1 MTRKSVRLRDVAL
14 AANTSTRTASRVI
27 NGDDSV
33 CPETRLRVKEQVKNL
48 GYTVDV
54 LARTLRTGV
63 DDAIAVIV
71 PSISDP
77 FFATM
82 LEEFESVALEQ
93 GYSLLIA
100 SNSRELNQERRVLEG
115 LLARRVAG
123 ILVAPFD
130 ADYGFLSSI
139 STPVVFIDRHPR
151 GLETGAVIV
160 DDYLEAKK
168 AVHYL
173 HGYGHRQIALVVD
186 DLGVETS
193 RLRHDGYLAALEE
206 LSIPIN
212 QHFLLKDCA
221 RASIAYERVQ
231 ELLSSTEQP
240 TAIFSARSET
250 SLGVVK
256 ALHISHRTDIA
267 MLSFGDFVNAD
278 ILSPPI
284 SVLNHDSRELARRAV
299 NRLMVAMNSEEPQPG
314 DDIVPL
320 SIIARGS
327 GELRPAPRGVKI

>member
-1 MTRKSVRLRDVAL
+1 MIRNSVRLRDVAL
-14 AANTSTRTASRVI
+14 AADTSTRTASRVI
-27 NGDDSV
+27 NGDKSV
-33 CPETRLRVKEQVKNL
+33 CPETRLRVEEQVKNL

-63 DDAIAVIV
+63 DDMIAVVV
-71 PSISDP
+71 PSIGDP

-82 LEEFESVALEQ
+82 IEEFESVALSQ

-100 SNSRELNQERRVLEG
+100 SNSREMNQERRAIDG

-123 ILVAPFD
+123 ILIAPFN

-139 STPVVFIDRHPR
+139 STPVVFIDRHPL

-173 HGYGHRQIALVVD
+173 YSFGHRLIALVVD
-186 DLGVETS
+186 DLSVETS
-193 RLRHDGYLAALEE
+193 RLRHNGYLAALEE
-206 LSIPIN
+206 LSIPVN
-212 QHFLLKDCA
+212 PHFLLKDCS
-221 RASIAYERVQ
+221 RASTAYEQVQ
-231 ELLSSTEQP
+231 EILTSTEQP
-240 TAIFSARSET
+240 TAIFSARSEA

-284 SVLNHDSRELARRAV
+284 SVLDHDSRELARRAV
-299 NRLMVAMNSEEPQPG
+299 NRLMVAMNSDEPQPS

-320 SIIARGS
+320 RIIARGS
-327 GELRPAPRGVKI
+327 GELPPQRQGLTV